1 MHFTSNREILQALP
15 TVSFPRP
22 DGGEMTTTT
31 ARPNPLSATLSF
43 TEESQSYWL
52 RQVGQHIAHLWLS
65 ANGIQPLANGLSD
78 RKAECG
84 DMITHALLRFPP
96 RLRLLRLTGSESFSA
111 TCQPWLHL
119 LTKVAYLTEQR
130 KKVDIFAV
138 ICQFHDSFSR
148 MCYYLKDLSDKK
160 LKTAICEAEVIVL
173 PGSRLRDWIL
183 LLVCNLI
190 WGSQFVLVKIVQEQM
205 GPVFATFFPITI
217 AAILLMPIVHRERRR
232 TAANEEAKISRREV
246 GEFVLLGVCG
256 QVVAQLFITWG
267 VRLSL
272 ASNAALLMLVLP
284 VSTAIMAYFF
294 LGERMTAIR
303 WISFIL
309 AIAGVLECSGINWS
323 QLNFHSSKF
332 LLGNLMIF
340 LSVNGSAFYNSY
352 SKKMLGRFSPLQV
365 LLYSYYAVFLF
376 MLPITLYSEPRS
388 FQNMA
393 HFTPVVWLGLA
404 LLAVFQ
410 YLLSM
415 LIFLNVLTRL
425 DATQAGLCNY
435 LIPFFGVVIAALV
448 LHERLT
454 PYMILGGILVLA
466 STLLITLYEERK
478 RTQNA
483 SATPIS

>member
-1 MHFTSNREILQALP
+1 
-15 TVSFPRP
+15 
-22 DGGEMTTTT
+22 
-31 ARPNPLSATLSF
+31 
-43 TEESQSYWL
+43 
-52 RQVGQHIAHLWLS
+52 
-65 ANGIQPLANGLSD
+65 
-78 RKAECG
+78 
-84 DMITHALLRFPP
+84 
-96 RLRLLRLTGSESFSA
+96 
-111 TCQPWLHL
+111 
-119 LTKVAYLTEQR
+119 
-130 KKVDIFAV
+130 
-138 ICQFHDSFSR
+138 
-148 MCYYLKDLSDKK
+148 
-160 LKTAICEAEVIVL
+160 VL
-173 PGSRLRDWIL
+173 PSSRLRDWIL

-190 WGSQFVLVKIVQEQM
+190 WASQFVLVKIVQEQM

-232 TAANEEAKISRREV
+232 TATNEEAKIGRREI

-294 LGERMTAIR
+294 LGERMTAVR

-388 FQNMA
+388 FQNMT
-393 HFTPVVWLGLA
+393 HFTPVAWLGLA
-404 LLAVFQ
+404 LLALFQ

-454 PYMILGGILVLA
+454 TYMILGGILVLA

-478 RTQNA
+478 RAQNA